1 MTDDKRLAKNN
12 KIREKGKET
21 RLRRASQTC
30 FVYTVKID
38 ESSLSKKQKE
48 QLKMLFVEAK
58 WLYNHILNY
67 LENNDIRSFD
77 TKIKIV
83 SVKTKDGIFID
94 KEVNYPHL

>member
-1 MTDDKRLAKNN
+1 MTDDKRLEKNN
-12 KIREKGKET
+12 KIRETLKET
-21 RLRRASQTC
+21 RRRRTSQTC
-30 FVYTVKID
+30 FVRAVKID
-38 ESSLSKKQKE
+38 ESNLSKKQKE